1 MKGKDNECCCPK
13 KRILTA
19 AISLFAQKGF
29 AAVGVREIAAE
40 AGVNIAM
47 ISYYFD
53 GKVGI
58 LKEVLEEFFKK
69 FNQVFE
75 GIDDEDKTPEDCV
88 RGMIHNI
95 VQFVRENTD
104 LTMVAYNELPL
115 DLPEIAELKAKSI
128 TAMIQRISGLVMR
141 MGFDPTDVFMIAVV
155 GPSLISA
162 IFTNFRLRPVMKQVF
177 PFKFDDA
184 YHERYA
190 KTIATLFLYGIKG
203 LVAERNQ
210 EKRRTK

>member
-1 MKGKDNECCCPK
+1 MKEKECCCPK
-13 KRILTA
+13 KRILAA

-47 ISYYFD
+47 ISYYYD
-53 GKVGI
+53 GKIGI
-58 LKEVLEEFFKK
+58 LKEILEEFF
-69 FNQVFE
+69 NRYMQVFE
-75 GIDDEDKTPEDCV
+75 GIDDENKTPEACV
-88 RGMIHNI
+88 RGLIHNI
-95 VQFVRENTD
+95 VQFVRENTE
-104 LTMVAYNELPL
+104 LAMVSYNELPL
-115 DLPEIAELKAKSI
+115 DLPEIAELKAKRI
-128 TAMIQRISGLVMR
+128 TAVIQRISPLVVR

-184 YHERYA
+184 YYERYTE
-190 KTIATLFLYGIKG
+190 TIATLFLHGIKG
-203 LVAERNQ
+203 LAEERKQ
-210 EKRRTK
+210 KRRRVK